1 MHKRKS
7 YEVPEVKVIIFSS
20 EDILCASGHENVDDG
35 DDVVVI
41 G

>member
-20 EDILCASGHENVDDG
+20 EDILCASNVDNNDDG
-35 DDVVVI
+35 
-41 G
+41 GEL